1 MKNWVVI
8 GYLRKTKKK
17 TLKKQEPSV
26 RMLLVKT
33 PGFFL
38 KNIHWTSCWSV
49 LEMPRG
55 TEWGLRRAPLQHC
68 RSSAFERGLSWCWC
82 PTGTWAWVMSSLPQ
96 RVSTSPWPSK
106 HPSPKIQTLTVQVC
120 LPIQTYTDR
129 FPIQHLYGRREV
141 ARSLYRNLFA
151 AARRLGTSMHVS
163 FACSI
168 TAIYAGTSSVTQL
181 PGQMPSLWT
190 DIGLA
195 SGCPWKYAS

>member
-26 RMLLVKT
+26 RMILVKT
-33 PGFFL
+33 PAFFL

-82 PTGTWAWVMSSLPQ
+82 PVGTWAWVTSSLPQ
-96 RVSTSPWPSK
+96 RVSTAPWPSK

-120 LPIQTYTDR
+120 LPIQTA
-129 FPIQHLYGRREV
+129 FLYSTCMEEGKWL
-141 ARSLYRNLFA
+141 AIFTWTCLPQ
-151 AARRLGTSMHVS
+151 RRLGTSVHVS
-163 FACSI
+163 FACSV
-168 TAIYAGTSSVTQL
+168 TAIYTVRSPNCQDKCPVY
-181 PGQMPSLWT
+181 GQT
-190 DIGLA
+190 
-195 SGCPWKYAS
+195 